1 LLDVDVYGPSLP
13 VLVKLDDPEI
23 QKSSLEE
30 EMVHPIDYKGVEL
43 LSLGFVSPKVRNLIG
58 NGMVTYNSL
67 LGATKTRAKFKVVD
81 KMPVLPFCEARWRQ
95 KWSHNC
101 TCIQGKALM
110 TSIDGF
116 VLLTK

>member
-1 LLDVDVYGPSLP
+1 
-13 VLVKLDDPEI
+13 
-23 QKSSLEE
+23 
-30 EMVHPIDYKGVEL
+30 
-43 LSLGFVSPKVRNLIG
+43 
-58 NGMVTYNSL
+58 